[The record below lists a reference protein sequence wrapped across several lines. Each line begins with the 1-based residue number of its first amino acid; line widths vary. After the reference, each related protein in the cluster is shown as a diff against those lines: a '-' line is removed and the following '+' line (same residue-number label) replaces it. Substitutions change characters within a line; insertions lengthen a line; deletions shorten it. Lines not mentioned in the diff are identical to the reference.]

1 MRVLS
6 KEHRAE
12 LKRLGDEHRLTR
24 AEAAEHIFKAY
35 LESEYKDVTQTDNTN
50 TVGQT
55 QNLIS
60 LEARI
65 KALENQIE
73 IIEDQIPGINQPAA
87 MPETEDNEGAVLEL
101 EIELDNSEGMD
112 SQPVDIPEAVVIDG
126 LILEPDD
133 SEDKDTTQTDNTNTE
148 QEVEPPGAILDQP
161 TVESISDFLDGIDPK
176 NITVPE
182 RDRIV
187 LKLYEQFP
195 GKTQAKDRIKV
206 LNDAGILF
214 NGQPWTTKQYSD
226 QLNLARKRQKSGVK

>member
-35 LESEYKDVTQTDNTN
+35 LESEHTDVTQTDNTN
-50 TVGQT
+50 TVDQT
-55 QNLIS
+55 QTLIS

-65 KALENQIE
+65 KALENQVE
-73 IIEDQIPGINQPAA
+73 IIEDQIPGINQPDD
-87 MPETEDNEGAVLEL
+87 MPKTEDNDGAVLEL
-101 EIELDNSEGMD
+101 EIELDNSEGAD
-112 SQPVDIPEAVVIDG
+112 SHPVVIDG

-133 SEDKDTTQTDNTNTE
+133 LEDKDITQTNNTNTE
-148 QEVEPPGAILDQP
+148 QEVEPPGAIPDQL
-161 TVESISDFLDGIDPK
+161 TGESIPDILDGIDPE
-176 NITVPE
+176 NITVPD

-214 NGQPWTTKQYSD
+214 NGEPWTTKQYSD
-226 QLNLARKRQKSGVK
+226 QLNLARRRQKS